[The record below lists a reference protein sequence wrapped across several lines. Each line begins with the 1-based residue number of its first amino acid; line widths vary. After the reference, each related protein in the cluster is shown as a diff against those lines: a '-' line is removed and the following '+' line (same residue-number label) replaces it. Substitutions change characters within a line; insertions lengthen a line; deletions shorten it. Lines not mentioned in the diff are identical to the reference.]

1 MAKKWNKEG
10 GEPTITIRKATP
22 DDAEDFVNL
31 LNLLDPFILTCMY
44 GIHTADPFGNLFCM
58 KKNIWSYEHYFIA
71 EVNGT
76 VAALIT
82 GFDWKTKKQERMRTV
97 LLVLRHIGIPY
108 VLRIP
113 YLFMNRSSLG
123 HLERNEYYIGN
134 IVVYPQFRRMYV
146 ARILT
151 LKMEDEARKTGAKRM
166 VLTTRASNQIAIT
179 LFQQIGYSIEGG
191 VREMVIGKDKIEFYR
206 LIKDIS

>member
-1 MAKKWNKEG
+1 MNKPNKEG
-10 GEPTITIRKATP
+10 REPTITIRKATP
-22 DDAEDFVNL
+22 DDVEDFVNL

-44 GIHTADPFGNLFCM
+44 GIHTVDPLGNLFCM

-71 EVNGT
+71 EVDGT

-82 GFDWKTKKQERMRTV
+82 GFDWKTKKQERMRTA
-97 LLVLRHIGIPY
+97 LFMLRNIGIPY

-113 YLFMNRSSLG
+113 YLFMSRSSLG

-134 IVVYPQFRRMYV
+134 MVVYPQFRRMYV

-179 LFQQIGYSIEGG
+179 SFQQIGYSIEGD